1 MCFREHR
8 GRADRARSSATR
20 WAVAAILP
28 IALVTRLT
36 LASPLDDPFVGG
48 ISFNGPTDGNL
59 GAIYWNPAALG
70 LAHGFQILVAGTAQ
84 LSSIGVTRTAIDPMT
99 RLPMPGQV
107 GGSATAR
114 NFRQP
119 LQWPPGPG
127 GYIAISSG
135 GDRVA
140 LGAAVYM
147 PYLEQIKFPVSPT
160 GAEPTRYQVLSM
172 DLRNLAMV
180 ATLAIRLSDNLRIGL
195 APGVLFSTGSLSFAE
210 DTALDGLANSCG
222 GVACGTENP
231 AAAARYNISSG
242 QGIEN
247 SKFSVTLGGGVACGT
262 ENPAAAARY
271 NISSGQGIENSKFSV
286 TLGGGVYYHLRNLDL
301 GLSYQSRPLGST
313 VAGVEVAGGQSSVT
327 LPPNQ
332 GGGALTCPGGQA
344 GRCVFG
350 DVTYRLPDVFIGGA
364 TWHLAPG
371 LELTVME
378 RWVWMHLHDR
388 IDVRLVGPSLDATG
402 LPEHIVLYRGFHD
415 VWDTRARIAY
425 WWRERVHIGGE
436 LRVETSAVDNSGVNA
451 AAVDGFKVEPV
462 ALIEVRV
469 SRRFWLGAGYGLTI
483 MPAVTVTNSVFNP
496 TAATTCADM
505 GGDLNACA
513 ARNAGSA
520 RPTAAGTY
528 TSFVQDF
535 GLTFNA
541 RF

>member
-8 GRADRARSSATR
+8 GRTDRARLSVAR
-20 WAVAAILP
+20 WAGAAILP
-28 IALVTRLT
+28 IMLVTRLT
-36 LASPLDDPFVGG
+36 MASPLDDPFVGG
-48 ISFNGPTDGNL
+48 MSFNGPTAGNL

-70 LAHGFQILVAGTAQ
+70 LAHGFQIMVAGTAQ
-84 LSSIGVTRTAIDPMT
+84 LSSIGVTRTAINPMT
-99 RLPMPGQV
+99 GEPVPGQ
-107 GGSATAR
+107 GASATAR

-127 GYIAISSG
+127 GYFAISSG

-140 LGAAVYM
+140 LGLAAYM
-147 PYLEQIKFPVSPT
+147 PYLEQINFPVSAT

-172 DLRNLAMV
+172 DLRNLALV
-180 ATLAIRLSDNLRIGL
+180 PALAIRLGDELRIGL
-195 APGVLFSTGSLSFAE
+195 APGFLFSTGSLSFAE
-210 DTALDGLANSCG
+210 DTALDGGTPGLMSSCG
-222 GVACGTENP
+222 TSGQCGPENP
-231 AAAARYNISSG
+231 AAAARYN
-242 QGIEN
+242 
-247 SKFSVTLGGGVACGT
+247 VA
-262 ENPAAAARY
+262 
-271 NISSGQGIENSKFSV
+271 SGQGIENSKFSV
-286 TLGGGVYYHLRNLDL
+286 TLGGGVYYRLRNLEL

-327 LPPNQ
+327 LPPRQ
-332 GGGALTCPGGQA
+332 GGGALTCPGGQS

-350 DVTYRLPDVFIGGA
+350 DITYRLPDVFIGGA
-364 TWHLAPG
+364 NWHLAPG
-371 LELTVME
+371 LELSVTE
-378 RWVWMHLHDR
+378 RWIWMHLHDR
-388 IDVRLVGPSLDATG
+388 IDVRLVSPSLDAAG

-462 ALIEVRV
+462 ALVEVRV
-469 SRRFWLGAGYGLTI
+469 SRRFWLGAGYGITI
-483 MPAVTVTNSVFNP
+483 MPAVTVTNSVFQP
-496 TAATTCADM
+496 TAATACADS
-505 GGDLNACA
+505 GGDLNLKACT
-513 ARNAGSA
+513 ARNAGEA

-528 TSFVQDF
+528 TSLVQDF